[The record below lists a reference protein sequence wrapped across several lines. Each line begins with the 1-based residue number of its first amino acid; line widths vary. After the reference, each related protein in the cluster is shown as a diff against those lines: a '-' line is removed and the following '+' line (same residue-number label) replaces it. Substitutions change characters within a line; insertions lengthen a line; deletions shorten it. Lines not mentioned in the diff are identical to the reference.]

1 MLGYSA
7 HSMLEVDDVQSEWS
21 VLLAMTDAE
30 CVKLLSVVLD
40 GFGYAPLECA
50 GKDEVFEHL
59 SKTTPFAAVVDA
71 RIEHSLEICQMVTE
85 HGGVSLLV
93 LISDGDDPEKQ
104 KEELK
109 ADEWQST
116 SAGPEKILLS
126 LRKLATQTAGVD

>member
-1 MLGYSA
+1 
-7 HSMLEVDDVQSEWS
+7 MLEVDDVQSEWS

-50 GKDEVFEHL
+50 GKDEVFDRL

-71 RIEHSLEICQMVTE
+71 RIENAAEICQMVTD

-93 LISDGDDPEKQ
+93 LLNDGDDPEKQ

-109 ADEWQST
+109 ADEWQSV

-126 LRKLATQTAGVD
+126 LRKLATQIADTV

>member
-1 MLGYSA
+1 
-7 HSMLEVDDVQSEWS
+7 MLEVDDVQSEWS

-50 GKDEVFEHL
+50 GKDEVFERL

-71 RIEHSLEICQMVTE
+71 RIESAPEICRMVTE

-93 LISDGDDPEKQ
+93 LLNDVGDPEKQ
-104 KEELK
+104 KEEFQ

-126 LRKLATQTAGVD
+126 LRKLAVQTAGAD

>member
-1 MLGYSA
+1 
-7 HSMLEVDDVQSEWS
+7 MLEVDDVQSEWS

-40 GFGYAPLECA
+40 GFGYAPLECQD
-50 GKDEVFEHL
+50 KDEVFDRL

-71 RIEHSLEICQMVTE
+71 RFADAGEICQMVHE

-93 LISDGDDPEKQ
+93 LLNDGEEPEGQ
-104 KEELK
+104 KEKLQ
-109 ADEWQST
+109 ADEWQSI

-126 LRKLATQTAGVD
+126 LRKLATQSAGAD

>member
-1 MLGYSA
+1 
-7 HSMLEVDDVQSEWS
+7 MLEVDDVQSEWS

-50 GKDEVFEHL
+50 GRDEVFERL

-71 RIEHSLEICQMVTE
+71 RIESAPEICQMVTE

-93 LISDGDDPEKQ
+93 LLNDGDDPEEQ
-104 KEELK
+104 KEKLH

-126 LRKLATQTAGVD
+126 LRKLATQTAGAD

>member
-1 MLGYSA
+1 
-7 HSMLEVDDVQSEWS
+7 MLEVDDVQSEWS

-50 GKDEVFEHL
+50 GKDEVFERL

-71 RIEHSLEICQMVTE
+71 RIDHASEICKMVTE

-93 LISDGDDPEKQ
+93 LINENEDPEKQ
-104 KEELK
+104 KENLK
-109 ADEWQST
+109 ADEWQSI

-126 LRKLATQTAGVD
+126 LRKLATQTAGAD

>member
-1 MLGYSA
+1 
-7 HSMLEVDDVQSEWS
+7 MLEVDDVQSEWS

-50 GKDEVFEHL
+50 GKDEVFNRL

-71 RIEHSLEICQMVTE
+71 RIESASEICQMVTE

-93 LISDGDDPEKQ
+93 LINEADDPEKQ
-104 KEELK
+104 KEKLN

-126 LRKLATQTAGVD
+126 LRKLATQTAGAD

>member
-1 MLGYSA
+1 
-7 HSMLEVDDVQSEWS
+7 MLEVDDVQSEWS

-71 RIEHSLEICQMVTE
+71 RIDNAPEICQMVTE
-85 HGGVSLLV
+85 RGGVSLLV
-93 LISDGDDPEKQ
+93 LINDGDDPEKQ
-104 KEELK
+104 KENLK

-126 LRKLATQTAGVD
+126 LRKLATQTAGAD

>member
-1 MLGYSA
+1 
-7 HSMLEVDDVQSEWS
+7 MLEVDDVQSEWS

-40 GFGYAPLECA
+40 GFGYAPLECQD
-50 GKDEVFEHL
+50 KDEVFDRL

-71 RIEHSLEICQMVTE
+71 RFADAGEICQMVHE

-93 LISDGDDPEKQ
+93 LLNEGEEPEGQ
-104 KEELK
+104 KEKLQ
-109 ADEWQST
+109 ADEWQSI

-126 LRKLATQTAGVD
+126 LRKLATQSVGSD

>member
-1 MLGYSA
+1 
-7 HSMLEVDDVQSEWS
+7 MLEVDDVQSEWS

-50 GKDEVFEHL
+50 GKDEVFDRL

-71 RIEHSLEICQMVTE
+71 RIENASEICQMVTE

-93 LISDGDDPEKQ
+93 LINESDDPDKQ
-104 KEELK
+104 KEQLK

-126 LRKLATQTAGVD
+126 LRKLATQTAGTD

>member
-1 MLGYSA
+1 
-7 HSMLEVDDVQSEWS
+7 MLEVDDVQSEWS

-40 GFGYAPLECA
+40 GFGYAPLECE
-50 GKDEVFEHL
+50 GKDDVFERL

-71 RIEHSLEICQMVTE
+71 RIDNASEICQMVTE

-93 LISDGDDPEKQ
+93 LLNDGDDPDAQ
-104 KEELK
+104 KEKLH

-126 LRKLATQTAGVD
+126 LRKLAVQTAGAD

>member
-1 MLGYSA
+1 
-7 HSMLEVDDVQSEWS
+7 MLEVDDVQSEWS

-50 GKDEVFEHL
+50 GKNEVFEHL

-71 RIEHSLEICQMVTE
+71 RIENASEICQMVTE

-93 LISDGDDPEKQ
+93 LINDVDNPEKQ
-104 KEELK
+104 KEQLN
-109 ADEWQST
+109 ADDWQST

-126 LRKLATQTAGVD
+126 LRKLATQTAGAD